1 MLISFQDIGPDQ
13 LTDKLISSFV
23 CINPTFFL
31 VKNLSY
37 LKHTQGSLPLRTL
50 ALREAKIIFIEQ

>member
-37 LKHTQGSLPLRTL
+37 LKHSQGSLPLRTL
-50 ALREAKIIFIEQ
+50 AL